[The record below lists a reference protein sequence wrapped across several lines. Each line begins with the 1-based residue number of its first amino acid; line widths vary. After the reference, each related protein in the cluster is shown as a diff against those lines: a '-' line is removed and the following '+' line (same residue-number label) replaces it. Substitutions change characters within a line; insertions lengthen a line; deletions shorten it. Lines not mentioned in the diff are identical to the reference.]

1 MRCLSLGTRP
11 VVDMTS
17 SRSQHSVIIIIV
29 KLTRIFLAQIS
40 YVHGTWKRELLRSLQ
55 RFGSWFVCHR
65 NDSWGDIRMKISSRW
80 NENLACSWPGQREI
94 PVKRNR
100 LGWGKN
106 NNWSTAKINDDR
118 SQERSPKNLQKAYF
132 SQIDHLMR
140 PEDWICNLRGHLDQ
154 FTRHRKALTTM
165 KEITHGAS
173 WGKLYALQSAI
184 IGDYRTNVLSS
195 S

>member
-1 MRCLSLGTRP
+1 MCCLSLGTRP

-40 YVHGTWKRELLRSLQ
+40 YAHGTWKRELSRSLK

-80 NENLACSWPGQREI
+80 NENLACSWPGQRDI

-106 NNWSTAKINDDR
+106 NNWSTAKIDDDQ
-118 SQERSPKNLQKAYF
+118 SQERSPRNLPDRPPHETQRLNTQSQGARWSIYTSQK
-132 SQIDHLMR
+132 SINNHER
-140 PEDWICNLRGHLDQ
+140 NHTWSKLRKVVC
-154 FTRHRKALTTM
+154 T
-165 KEITHGAS
+165 
-173 WGKLYALQSAI
+173 AI
-184 IGDYRTNVLSS
+184 GSYRRS
-195 S
+195 